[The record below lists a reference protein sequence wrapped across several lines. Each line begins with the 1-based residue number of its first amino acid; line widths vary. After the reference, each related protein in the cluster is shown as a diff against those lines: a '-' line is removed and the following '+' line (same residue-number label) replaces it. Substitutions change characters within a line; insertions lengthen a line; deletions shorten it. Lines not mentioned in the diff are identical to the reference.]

1 MSDYISNITVCVQ
14 ALNEQ
19 LPVVLIYYSH
29 IPIIVLCIFLTLFLL
44 IQRKK
49 TPQTLLFVTLN
60 LLFSLWVMSDL
71 ATWILLY
78 DSRITMFAWSTMELI
93 ETSFFFV
100 ALNFGYHFFFSKSIP
115 LRFNSI
121 LVLPL
126 LLIFYFTVT
135 GDVIYNY
142 NIVLCEA
149 TENAFVASWLAP
161 LIDLLYFIGLTVVT
175 FWALLK
181 NRVDRVKNGLFAFG
195 LLSFLLLYQTFN
207 FISDYSND
215 YNWSLLTLAGMPVF
229 LAVIGFSAVRY
240 HLFNLK
246 IIGTEMFVFIFVF
259 VTASQFAFIQST
271 VNMYLNGGT
280 TIMLLIGGYFLIRSV
295 KRVEAQGIALANANL
310 GQENFIHFLSHEIK
324 GYLTVARN
332 GYASIAEGDYGDAI
346 PPALL
351 AMSSNALK
359 RLNEGVVTVENIL
372 KSANLKSGKVTF
384 DFESINLRN
393 MVIEKVEAT
402 RAFAEERGLTLAV
415 VIPEG
420 KEYVIRGD
428 KENLKEHVF
437 KNIIEN
443 AVHYTEKGTVTVSL
457 ERKQDSV
464 LFSVYDTGVGITEE
478 DKARL
483 FTEGGRGANSMKMNI
498 HSTGHGLFIA
508 KNIVLA
514 HKGRIWAESAGV
526 GQGATFIVELPVV

>member
-44 IQRKK
+44 IQRNK

-71 ATWILLY
+71 ATWVLLY

-121 LVLPL
+121 LALPL

-135 GDVIYNY
+135 GDVIHNY

-161 LIDLLYFIGLTVVT
+161 LIDLLYFIALTVVT

-195 LLSFLLLYQTFN
+195 LLSFLLLYQIFN

-246 IIGTEMFVFIFVF
+246 IIGTEMFVFIFIF

-295 KRVEAQGIALANANL
+295 KRVEAQRIALANANL

-332 GYASIAEGDYGDAI
+332 GYASIVEGDYGNAI

-351 AMSSNALK
+351 SMSGNALK
-359 RLNEGVVTVENIL
+359 RLNDGVMTVENIL

-393 MVIEKVEAT
+393 MVMEKVEAT

-464 LFSVYDTGVGITEE
+464 LFSVHDTGVGITEE